1 MTGARPSGTPVL
13 VRALLLGA
21 AGVVASLWALGRTG
35 DRAREKAAQHGS
47 RRTLGNAEPPQIVA
61 SARQNTTSIPTSPC
75 TSFGSV
81 GVSQL
86 TSRRMLGNAE
96 PPQIVASA
104 RRNTTSIPTSP
115 CTSFGSV
122 RVSQHGSTADGGE
135 VGTPPVEWVDA
146 PDLEPVP

>member
-61 SARQNTTSIPTSPC
+61 SARRNTTSIPTSPC

-81 GVSQL
+81 G
-86 TSRRMLGNAE
+86 
-96 PPQIVASA
+96 
-104 RRNTTSIPTSP
+104 
-115 CTSFGSV
+115 
-122 RVSQHGSTADGGE
+122 VSQHGSTADGGE